1 MVSYVKNY
9 ILIIN
14 KNKMA
19 NLTAKLQLSG
29 SNLTS
34 DALSISVSDVLT
46 VTNPT
51 VPMARLSIAT
61 GSGQT
66 IIPSNSAFSY
76 IYVKL
81 ISGTNSTDFL
91 GISIGGATNVKMRV
105 GEFLF
110 MPIYN
115 AKVVLGEAYGG
126 ACIVEYGYWSI

>member
-1 MVSYVKNY
+1 MVFYVKNY

-19 NLTAKLQLSG
+19 TLNVNLQLTST
-29 SNLTS
+29 NTTS
-34 DALSISVSDVLT
+34 DNLSISPVKALT

-51 VPMARLSIAT
+51 IPSARLSIAT

-66 IIPSNSAFSY
+66 IIPSNSAYSY
-76 IYVKL
+76 IYVKV
-81 ISGTNSTDFL
+81 ISGTNSTDFV

>member
-1 MVSYVKNY
+1 
-9 ILIIN
+9 
-14 KNKMA
+14 MA
-19 NLTAKLQLSG
+19 TLNVNLQLTST
-29 SNLTS
+29 NTTS
-34 DALSISVSDVLT
+34 DNLSISPVKALT

-51 VPMARLSIAT
+51 IPSARLSIAT

-66 IIPSNSAFSY
+66 IIPSNSAYSY
-76 IYVKL
+76 IYVKV
-81 ISGTNSTDFL
+81 ISGTNSTDFV

>member
-1 MVSYVKNY
+1 
-9 ILIIN
+9 
-14 KNKMA
+14 MA

-115 AKVVLGEAYGG
+115 AKVVLG
-126 ACIVEYGYWSI
+126 